1 MTTNPGPQSG
11 RFSDVDATR
20 QAEPFVTF
28 LEWIEGLP
36 SVMELRKRSYELLD
50 AHPVTPVILPA
61 TGAPAPQL
69 YKLSRHG
76 PCRTAQARQ

>member
-20 QAEPFVTF
+20 QAEQFVTF

-36 SVMELRKRSYELLD
+36 QVMELRKRSYED
-50 AHPVTPVILPA
+50 RGGPA
-61 TGAPAPQL
+61 ALSQL
-69 YKLSRHG
+69 RLSHRG
-76 PCRTAQARQ
+76 G